1 MKKFVLVIFFT
12 FFLSLNIFAQQDTNI
27 IDEEL
32 DIIDF
37 SEMDTIINKGN
48 YFKYKSFK
56 EMVKAIVTGEES
68 ISAAS
73 ILKLCFRNSIN
84 EFKIQGSFI
93 KGIIIIAILSGIIKI
108 LTDSFKSETAELG
121 FYIGYVIIVGI
132 LFNSFSISIEIL
144 KDTAYYI
151 TVIMKSA
158 LPIMISLLAAAGNVS
173 SAYTLNFLI
182 LFCID
187 IVSSFIIDI
196 VVPFISFSAVIHIIN
211 CLSKKDILTK
221 FAQLLKNCINW
232 TIKGTSYIFIGLL
245 SIQRLS
251 APVLNSAINKTAKSV
266 INMVPVVGEI
276 LTGSV
281 DSVLYWFNAIKN
293 GMSAAVIIVIIVNCA
308 LPIIKFIVIIFVYKF
323 IAAVIQPICD
333 KRISECIDIIG
344 DYTIL
349 LLGTLFCIVIMFI
362 FSILIIISFM
372 NI

>member
-1 MKKFVLVIFFT
+1 MKKVVLIIFFI
-12 FFLSLNIFAQQDTNI
+12 FFISFDVFAQDTNI

-37 SEMDTIINKGN
+37 SDMDTIINKGN
-48 YFKYKSFK
+48 YFKYKNFK
-56 EMVKAIVTGEES
+56 EMVRAIVTGEES

-73 ILKLCFRNSIN
+73 ILKLCFKNSIN
-84 EFKIQGSFI
+84 EFKMQGSFI
-93 KGIIIIAILSGIIKI
+93 KSLIIIAILSGIIKI

-121 FYIGYVIIVGI
+121 FYIGYIIIVGI

-144 KDTAYYI
+144 RDTAYYI
-151 TVIMKSA
+151 TIIMKSA

-173 SAYTLNFLI
+173 SAYMLNCLI
-182 LFCID
+182 LFCVN
-187 IVSSFIIDI
+187 IVSDFIIDI
-196 VVPFISFSAVIHIIN
+196 VVPFISFAAVIHIIN

-221 FAQLLKNCINW
+221 FAQLLKSCISW
-232 TIKGTSYIFIGLL
+232 TIKGTSYIFIGIL

-251 APVLNSAINKTAKSV
+251 APILNSAVSKTAKSV

-293 GMSAAVIIVIIVNCA
+293 GMSVAVIIVIIINCT
-308 LPIIKFIVIIFVYKF
+308 LPIVKFIVIIFVYKF

-362 FSILIIISFM
+362 FSILIIISCI